1 MKIKIEQDTFVDE
14 IKMLRRIT
22 TTHSLRV
29 KTEVTDVNLEKLS
42 SKIAEL
48 NTLAG
53 KSAKVTIYQ
62 DDGDVLVIEATTSKN
77 EKLNFDEQKKIREQI
92 EARTKRIRENSDI
105 FQRVRDRSIQ
115 KQIETLEA
123 ALSDVGEQA

>member
-92 EARTKRIRENSDI
+92 ETRTKRIRENSDI

-115 KQIETLEA
+115 KQIETLQA

>member
-123 ALSDVGEQA
+123 ALSDVGEQV